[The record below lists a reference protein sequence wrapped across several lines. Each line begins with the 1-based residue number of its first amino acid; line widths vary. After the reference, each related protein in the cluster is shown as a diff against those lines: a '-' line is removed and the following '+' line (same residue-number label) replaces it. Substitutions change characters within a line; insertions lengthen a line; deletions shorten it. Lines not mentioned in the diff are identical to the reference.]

1 MTEILRMAVTFAYA
15 GAMTA
20 VFLLACAAT
29 LMLVYMAYKTFNNLH
44 KKLRM
49 YRRLRRAEKR
59 HRERESEKLRVIFNG
74 RVSFWKTRPTN
85 EERAAAPWR
94 DDP

>member
-1 MTEILRMAVTFAYA
+1 MMIILEAAKMYAGA

-20 VFLLACAAT
+20 VFLLSCAAV
-29 LMLVYMAYKTFNNLH
+29 LMLAYMTYKTICNLY

-59 HRERESEKLRVIFNG
+59 HKEREKEKLRVIRNG
-74 RVSFWKTRPTN
+74 HG
-85 EERAAAPWR
+85 E
-94 DDP
+94 